1 MSWEKALET
10 FCNLYFASRIDC
22 SWVIVGSAGSVL
34 QGARMS
40 PGDLDI
46 YVEHRE
52 DVAKLAGVLESFS
65 LKNRSVYPPTDGN
78 WLSSIEEPAFTQSFP
93 SGFTWTK
100 GKWKIQHFDV
110 EVVQISDP
118 AGIPDSETGE
128 GIWEGGQYI
137 WTYARHV
144 PFGKF
149 SIPVVPLEIQLES
162 NLRRGRQDR
171 VDAIIEALRI
181 NGYDRELLNKALSS
195 PNKEWIKEMRLL

>member
-10 FCNLYFASRIDC
+10 FCSLYFPSQIDC
-22 SWVIVGSAGSVL
+22 SWVIVGSVGSAL

-46 YVEHRE
+46 YVEHRG
-52 DVAKLAGVLESFS
+52 DMAKLAAVLESFS
-65 LKNRSVYPPTDGN
+65 LKSCSVYPTTDGG
-78 WLSSIEEPAFTQSFP
+78 WLSSIEEPTFTQSFP

-100 GKWKIQHFDV
+100 GKWMIQHFDV
-110 EVVQISDP
+110 ELVQISDP
-118 AGIPDSETGE
+118 AGIPDSEMGE

-137 WTYARHV
+137 WTYARLI
-144 PFGKF
+144 PFGQF

-162 NLRRGRQDR
+162 NLRRRRQDR
-171 VDAIIEALRI
+171 VEAIIEALRI

-195 PNKEWIKEMRLL
+195 ANKERIKEMRLL